1 MHLFV
6 SKSCETSQVT
16 SVSIVFLVVAVLASV
31 ADWAAVA
38 RDSKIVEYVC
48 KPMATMALLAT
59 AASLDV
65 VRDGSWGLRLV
76 ALAFCVLGDVFL
88 MLPRNLFVPGLA
100 SFAVAQIL
108 FAAGFLTADVEV
120 TWFAGGVL
128 VAVPVAGLL
137 ARRFVA
143 GIRRSGHADLVVP
156 VIAYV
161 MVISVMAV
169 GAAATGDVVAIAG
182 AFLFMFSDS
191 LIAESRFVKKR
202 SWHPVGIM
210 VTYHLALAGLVL
222 SLL

>member
-1 MHLFV
+1 MHPFG
-6 SKSCETSQVT
+6 SKSCETSKVT
-16 SVSIVFLVVAVLASV
+16 SVSIVFLVVAIVFSV

-38 RDSKIVEYVC
+38 RSSKTVEYVC
-48 KPMATMALLAT
+48 KPIATLALLAT

-65 VRDGSWGLRLV
+65 VRDGTWGLRLV

-120 TWFAGGVL
+120 TWFVVGVL

-137 ARRFVA
+137 SRRFVA

-182 AFLFMFSDS
+182 ATLFMVSDS
-191 LIAESRFVKKR
+191 LIAESRFVRKR
-202 SWHPVGIM
+202 SWYPVGIM